1 MCQFIF
7 KNRSCWFSVH
17 WLDKTC
23 QLLETWWVRAFVENS
38 GRLLTTCSF
47 CSTGSSMKRAPRG
60 GGRCPCWWHE
70 QLKTNHAPDGVTCK
84 ITKRDLLMT
93 RKRVVWIIP
102 FPQYNLWR
110 KPSWD
115 EEQYQ
120 SLGNTWKL
128 VLTWTVRILSIQ
140 VLFLDMVK
148 PLLKF
153 WGMHTL
159 RLLLLLCTY
168 IYTHNP
174 IWRCALQ
181 D

>member
-1 MCQFIF
+1 VLVMM
-7 KNRSCWFSVH
+7 
-17 WLDKTC
+17 
-23 QLLETWWVRAFVENS
+23 TWIIEN
-38 GRLLTTCSF
+38 
-47 CSTGSSMKRAPRG
+47 K
-60 GGRCPCWWHE
+60 PCTRRH
-70 QLKTNHAPDGVTCK
+70 HRK
-84 ITKRDLLMT
+84 ITKRDLFIT
-93 RKRVVWIIP
+93 CGRVVWFIP
-102 FPQYNLWR
+102 FPQYDLWR

-148 PLLKF
+148 PLLNF

-168 IYTHNP
+168 TYTHNP
-174 IWRCALQ
+174 IWQCALQ